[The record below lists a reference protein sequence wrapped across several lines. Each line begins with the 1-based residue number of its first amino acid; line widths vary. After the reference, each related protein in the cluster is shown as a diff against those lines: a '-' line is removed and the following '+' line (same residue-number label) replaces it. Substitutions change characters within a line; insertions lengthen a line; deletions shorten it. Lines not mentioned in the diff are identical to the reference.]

1 MPRLTAG
8 SSDESILEYF
18 HDIADA
24 AADTIDGVDD
34 WSSAEG
40 HDGQYKADVEVD
52 EVVVDML
59 TAAGVAVLSE
69 ESGATEFAWPLEG
82 DDMLVIVDP
91 IDGSTNASK
100 GIPWFATALCA
111 VDADGL
117 RVALVAE
124 QSGSETRF
132 SAVRG
137 AGALRDGHRIR
148 AATPVSLAEAVVGI
162 NGTPHGAGGWWQARA
177 FGAASLDLC
186 LVASG
191 GLDGYVDFD
200 SHGVWDYA
208 ASILVCREAGCA
220 IGESRDRELIVP
232 SARERR
238 SPVVASSRGLL
249 AELARLVA
257 P

>member
-24 AADTIDGVDD
+24 AADALDSNDD
-34 WSSAEG
+34 WSMSGG
-40 HDGQYKADVEVD
+40 HPGQYNVD
-52 EVVVDML
+52 VVVDDVVVEML
-59 TAAGVAVLSE
+59 EAAGVSVLSE
-69 ESGATEFAWPLEG
+69 ESGATDFVWPLEG
-82 DDMLVIVDP
+82 DDLLVIVDP

-111 VDADGL
+111 VDRDGL

-132 SAVRG
+132 SAIRG
-137 AGALRDGHRIR
+137 GGAVRDGYRIH
-148 AATPVSLAEAVVGI
+148 AAAPVTLAKAVVGV
-162 NGTPHGAGGWWQARA
+162 NGVRAGAGGWWQSRT

-200 SHGVWDYA
+200 THGVWDYA
-208 ASILVCREAGCA
+208 ASILVCKEAGCA
-220 IGESRDRELIVP
+220 IGEVRQRELIVP
-232 SARERR
+232 STTERR
-238 SPVVASSRGLL
+238 SPVVASSTELL
-249 AELARLVA
+249 AQLSAMA
-257 P
+257 AT